1 MIQFPYVNR
10 HMGGSMSEE
19 RQWNLSELGKLTGIS
34 KSHISRVLRGQR
46 DPSTTVLVKLAR
58 VMKMSTDDL
67 IRHIQREKRRIKMG
81 SL

>member
-1 MIQFPYVNR
+1 
-10 HMGGSMSEE
+10 MSTGIWEGKLENE

-81 SL
+81 SSI